1 MGVGGMIEDQA
12 QRYMGANQD
21 RWNFGQAAPWQNMNN
36 YANAIY
42 GLPGG
47 YGTQSST
54 QPGGSRA
61 AGIMG
66 GAMAGSA
73 LGPWGA
79 LGGGILGA
87 F

>member
-1 MGVGGMIEDQA
+1 
-12 QRYMGANQD
+12 
-21 RWNFGQAAPWQNMNN
+21 MNN